1 MQQHGGKGHLRITVQ
16 VSRGRVGAAVT
27 ENEMRALSWIQ
38 ITEGLIFHGYKFLSC
53 SWLNFLCMKGFSHS
67 SCSIRLLFW
76 NDVFASSLKDGL
88 E

>member
-16 VSRGRVGAAVT
+16 DSRGRVGVAVT

-38 ITEGLIFHGYKFLSC
+38 ITEALFSMGTSFCLVLGFSL
-53 SWLNFLCMKGFSHS
+53 LCMKDFSHS
-67 SCSIRLLFW
+67 SRSIRFLFW